1 MDTLYN
7 AIQKRETEKVLGDT
21 FAQLMHYKE
30 FHFAT
35 EEKYFDKF
43 NYDGAEEHKK
53 AHQGF
58 RDRVTE
64 LQKRSNEDHLVV
76 SIETL
81 DFMENW
87 LVDHL
92 ALMDKKYTKCFNE
105 HGLY

>member
-1 MDTLYN
+1 MEQITWRPDYSVNVKEIDEQHRNFVSIMDTLYD

-64 LQKRSNEDHLVV
+64 LQRRSNEDYLVV
-76 SIETL
+76 
-81 DFMENW
+81 
-87 LVDHL
+87 
-92 ALMDKKYTKCFNE
+92 
-105 HGLY
+105 